1 MKISIII
8 PVYNGEEHI
17 LNRTKELM
25 PYLDKE
31 AEFIFVN
38 DGSTDRTLELLF
50 GLKKDCKHLDV
61 SVVSY
66 LENKGQ
72 LYARKFGVELAK
84 YSDILM
90 TDIDDPFSFSYLEG
104 LKFDLDSKLP
114 DTMITIPKQ
123 IFVNGKPNGVV
134 WNIPQYLNPEQY
146 VVSQFVNHSGL
157 VAINN
162 TILKKEMVI
171 KAITEVQKMLEGIGV
186 KRLDYAE
193 DSLTANI
200 MIQEG
205 LVKYIFPSTV
215 YSVPYTLDNQNSIS
229 KDRSKTMR
237 DMPVLIANAYYQIFS
252 QYEKEDVELK
262 DRMRNTHEDICKLK
276 YGDDAKKFMQD
287 VDKYV
292 ARMVKYYG

>member
-8 PVYNGEEHI
+8 PVYNGANHI
-17 LNRTKELM
+17 LKRIHELM
-25 PYLDKE
+25 LYKNKE

-262 DRMRNTHEDICKLK
+262 DRMRQTHEDICKLK